1 MPSTEVRRLVVLRHG
16 RTSWNAERRFQ
27 GQADTDLDEVGV
39 AQASDVA
46 PLIAAMQPDVLIS
59 SDLCRARR
67 TAEHVAA
74 LTGLELKLDSRLR
87 ERHLG
92 KWQGLTR
99 DEVEVRFPGE
109 TALWQAGR
117 DVTTRGGESRDEV
130 AARAL
135 ELVHELP
142 DVPLVVLVSHG
153 ATAMCLSLALLGLP
167 QSPSVLGPLANCHWT
182 ELHHEP
188 EVHEYGEW
196 RLRAHNA
203 GAPGPVIPMVMPDQE
218 SADATA

>member
-1 MPSTEVRRLVVLRHG
+1 MSDIRRLVLLRHG
-16 RTSWNAERRFQ
+16 RTAWNAERRFQ

-39 AQASDVA
+39 GQAADVA
-46 PLIAAMQPDVLIS
+46 PLIAAMQPDLVLS
-59 SDLCRARR
+59 SDLTRARR
-67 TAEHVAA
+67 TAEAVA
-74 LTGLELKLDSRLR
+74 LHTGVAVAVDPRLR

-99 DEVEVRFPGE
+99 DEVEQRFPGE
-109 TALWQAGR
+109 TALWLAGR

-135 ELVHELP
+135 SLVHELP
-142 DVPLVVLVSHG
+142 DVPLVVLVTHG

-182 ELHHEP
+182 ELHHEVG
-188 EVHEYGEW
+188 VHERGEW

-203 GAPGPVIPMVMPDQE
+203 GAPGPVIPMVMPEQE